1 MVSQEQIES
10 FLNGEDPEKYIVALE
25 YDYASGKIFK
35 VIQDP
40 IQGKSIK
47 SDTFIPFAWVGNLQ
61 GLNFY
66 GGSKAAQKQAMSTH
80 GIIIETLDTHNDT
93 RMEQGLKY
101 LVKTTKSYSNLVNFF
116 KV

>member
-1 MVSQEQIES
+1 MVSQEQIET

-47 SDTFIPFAWVGNLQ
+47 SDTTI
-61 GLNFY
+61 
-66 GGSKAAQKQAMSTH
+66 QKNKS
-80 GIIIETLDTHNDT
+80 G
-93 RMEQGLKY
+93 
-101 LVKTTKSYSNLVNFF
+101 SYS
-116 KV
+116 